1 MKLSQLLCILIVFET
16 HFVVKSNDVSELF
29 SFSAK
34 DIHGEEVSLDAF
46 KGKVILIVNVASK
59 CGFTD
64 IGYKELQQIYKDLG
78 YDDHFTVLGFPC
90 NQFGKQEPDPE
101 ETIEKFV
108 KQDYNVEFPMFSKV
122 DVKGNN
128 AHPIWKYLVLKT
140 GNEPKWNFFKY
151 LIDHTGKI
159 VDVFPSKT
167 SLWKHDPEGIYNRIK
182 KMVKDAKKFA
192 KETKPKTVKK
202 ELREEL

>member
-1 MKLSQLLCILIVFET
+1 M
-16 HFVVKSNDVSELF
+16 
-29 SFSAK
+29 
-34 DIHGEEVSLDAF
+34 
-46 KGKVILIVNVASK
+46 
-59 CGFTD
+59 
-64 IGYKELQQIYKDLG
+64 
-78 YDDHFTVLGFPC
+78 
-90 NQFGKQEPDPE
+90 
-101 ETIEKFV
+101 

-182 KMVKDAKKFA
+182 KMIKDAKKFA

>member
-1 MKLSQLLCILIVFET
+1 MYSSQLLGILIVLKIYTLIESKDLNQLYTFT
-16 HFVVKSNDVSELF
+16 
-29 SFSAK
+29 AK
-34 DIHGEEVSLDAF
+34 NIYHEEVSLDAF
-46 KGKVILIVNVASK
+46 KGKVIIIVNVASI
-59 CGFTD
+59 CGYTD
-64 IGYKELQQIYKDLG
+64 IGYKELQQIYKELG
-78 YDDHFTVLGFPC
+78 HDDHFTVLGFPC

-108 KQDYNVEFPMFSKV
+108 KHYYNVEFPMFSKV
-122 DVKGNN
+122 DVIGEN
-128 AHPIWKYLVLKT
+128 AHPIWKYLAKET
-140 GNEPKWNFFKY
+140 GIEPKWNFFKY

-167 SLWKHDPEGIYNRIK
+167 SLWKHDPEGIYQKIK
-182 KMVKDAKKFA
+182 KMVKEAKKFS

>member
-1 MKLSQLLCILIVFET
+1 M
-16 HFVVKSNDVSELF
+16 VKSNDVSELF

-34 DIHGEEVSLDAF
+34 DIYGEEVSLDAF

-182 KMVKDAKKFA
+182 KMVKEAKKFA